1 MIMDNQQG
9 ITVSIELQN
18 MDMASMLFSLEPFL
32 ESATGKFGYAVARNV
47 RKLREACTEFLQI
60 RQNLI
65 QELGEK
71 KLDEEGRFT
80 GTIAIDTESDKFL
93 EYGKRLGE
101 VSDISHTVEIY
112 KIPYELLPDSITA
125 KDMLTLEWM
134 LIEDNGEL

>member
-1 MIMDNQQG
+1 MQG
-9 ITVSIELQN
+9 KTELLTLQN
-18 MDMASMLFSLEPFL
+18 MDMASMLFCLEPFL

-71 KLDEEGRFT
+71 RFDEEGRFT

-93 EYGKRLGE
+93 EYGKRLGD

-134 LIEDNGEL
+134 LIEDNGES

>member
-1 MIMDNQQG
+1 MQG
-9 ITVSIELQN
+9 KTELTELQN

-80 GTIAIDTESDKFL
+80 GIIAIDTESDKFL

-112 KIPYELLPDSITA
+112 KIPYELLPDRITA

-134 LIEDNGEL
+134 LIEDNGES